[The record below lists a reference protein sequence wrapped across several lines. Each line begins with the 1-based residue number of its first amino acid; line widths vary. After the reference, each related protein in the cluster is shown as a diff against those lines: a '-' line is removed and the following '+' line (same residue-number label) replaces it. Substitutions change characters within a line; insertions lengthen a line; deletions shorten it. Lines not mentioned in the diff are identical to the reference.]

1 METENLN
8 QNTRTQSDFNFKR
21 LIGKFLRYWYVF
33 AISICLGFVIAK
45 YVNWY
50 KTPVYGITAKLMIK
64 DENMGTEQLMEQL
77 NVDKPSKN
85 IENEIEIIRSHNLMA
100 KTLNELTF
108 DVSYFLVGNVKVSE
122 VYTDCPFKI
131 VVDRIDYQ
139 AYSTEFSV
147 AIIDANSYTFRYTLG
162 DDEKEFSEQFGESL
176 NFGLGEIV
184 IEKREIFSAPDFENT
199 DYDKRNYNIRFNT
212 IAYNQNK
219 YLSKLGVQLSR
230 SQSTILQLYLE
241 DEVPQKGLDFV
252 NKLIDVYLN
261 SDIDQKNKVAT
272 ATAEF
277 LDEQLASITDDLSQ
291 IETNRENYKV
301 SKGIIDLESE
311 SQLVLESIKDLD
323 AQLAINNTRVSMIKQ
338 LEKYIVD
345 NLDLRN
351 LAPAS
356 LDIDDP
362 LLIKLINK
370 LSELQSQREITLN
383 KGTAN
388 APQLVSINAEIG
400 LTRSSLLENIQNIEQ
415 SLQNKAEDLKD
426 QLATYKS
433 RVELIPTTER
443 ELMGIDRKF
452 RIKESLYLFLLK
464 KRAELAISLAA
475 TDSDTRI
482 VDNARVFGPISPIP
496 QKAYSIALILSI
508 LIPFLLILTL
518 DKLNDKVNDI
528 ATIRRITGLPL
539 LGTIRLS
546 KQKSPLVVAEKPRS
560 SIAEE
565 YRNIRTNL
573 QFFQRVSDTAVTV
586 VTSSI
591 GTEGKTFTAMNLAAV
606 MAASGEKVVLV
617 GLDLRKPRIVEDIDL
632 SNHLGCSN
640 YLSGNANLDD
650 VLVQS
655 NLVESLTLIPSGP
668 IPPNPS
674 ELILNKRMATLIEEL
689 KERFDRIIID
699 TPPIGLV
706 SDGLVL
712 AEFADSI
719 VFVVR
724 DGVTRKSH
732 LTEVVELYN
741 HGKLKN
747 LAVVFNAVKRRNS
760 GYGYYS
766 GASYGYGSDY
776 GAYFDEKHEEKG
788 FIGRMVNRLK
798 GDDQ

>member
-8 QNTRTQSDFNFKR
+8 QNIRPQSDFNIKR
-21 LIGKFLRYWYVF
+21 LIGKFLRFWYVF
-33 AISICLGFVIAK
+33 AISICLGLVIAK

-50 KTPVYGITAKLMIK
+50 ENPVYGITAKVMIK
-64 DENMGTEQLMEQL
+64 DENIGKEQLLAQL

-100 KTLNELTF
+100 KTLNELNF
-108 DVSYFLVGNVKVSE
+108 EVSYFLVGNVKVSE
-122 VYTDCPFKI
+122 VYTDCPFRI
-131 VVDRIDYQ
+131 LVDRIDYQ
-139 AYSTEFSV
+139 AYSTDFNV
-147 AIIDANSYTFRYTLG
+147 DILDANSYSFQYVK
-162 DDEKEFSEQFGESL
+162 DDQELRFDGRFGEKL

-184 IEKREIFSAPDFENT
+184 VEKREIFSASDFENPS
-199 DYDKRNYNIRFNT
+199 YDKRNYRIRFNT
-212 IAYNQNK
+212 IAFNQNK

-241 DEVPQKGLDFV
+241 DEVPQKGLDFM
-252 NKLIDVYLN
+252 NKLIEVYLHN
-261 SDIDQKNKVAT
+261 DIDQKNKVAT

-277 LDEQLASITDDLSQ
+277 LDEQLGSITNDLDQ

-311 SQLVLESIKDLD
+311 SQLVLESIKDID
-323 AQLAINNTRVSMIKQ
+323 AQIAINNTRVSMIKQ

-345 NLDLRN
+345 NQDLRN

-370 LSELQSQREITLN
+370 LSELQSQREIILN
-383 KGTAN
+383 TGTAN
-388 APQLVSINAEIG
+388 DPSLVPLNAEIG

-415 SLQNKAEDLKD
+415 SLLYNAGELKA
-426 QLATYKS
+426 QLDKYKG
-433 RVELIPTTER
+433 RVARFSTTEK
-443 ELMGIDRKF
+443 ELFGIERKF
-452 RIKESLYLFLLK
+452 RIQENLYIFLLQ

-482 VDNARVFGPISPIP
+482 VDNARVFGPISPLP

-508 LIPFLLILTL
+508 LIPFLLILAF

-546 KQKSPLVVAEKPRS
+546 KQKSPLVVAEKPQS

-617 GLDLRKPRIVEDIDL
+617 GLDLRKPRIVEDVDL

-640 YLSGNANLDD
+640 YLSGNANLEDI
-650 VLVQS
+650 LLPS
-655 NLVESLTLIPSGP
+655 TLVESLTLIPSGP

-674 ELILNKRMATLIEEL
+674 ELILNKRMTLLIDEL
-689 KERFDRIIID
+689 KLKFDRIIID

-766 GASYGYGSDY
+766 GGSYGYGSDY

-788 FIGRMVNRLK
+788 FIGRMVNWFK
-798 GDDQ
+798 GHDQ

>member
-8 QNTRTQSDFNFKR
+8 QNIRPQSDFNFKR
-21 LIGKFLRYWYVF
+21 LIRKFLRYWYVF

-50 KTPVYGITAKLMIK
+50 ENPVYGITAKLMIK
-64 DENMGTEQLMEQL
+64 DENVSKEQLLSQL

-100 KTLNELTF
+100 KTLNELNF
-108 DVSYFLVGNVKVSE
+108 EVSYFLVGNVKVSE

-131 VVDRIDYQ
+131 LVDRIDYQ

-147 AIIDANSYTFRYTLG
+147 DILDADSYSFQYGNG
-162 DDEKEFSEQFGESL
+162 DQENRFDGRFGEKL

-184 IEKREIFSAPDFENT
+184 IEKREIFSVSDFENS
-199 DYDKRNYNIRFNT
+199 DYDKRNYRVRFNT

-241 DEVPQKGLDFV
+241 DEVPQKGLDFM
-252 NKLIDVYLN
+252 NKLIEVYLHN
-261 SDIDQKNKVAT
+261 DIDQKNKVAT

-277 LDEQLASITDDLSQ
+277 LDEQLGSITDDLDQ

-311 SQLVLESIKDLD
+311 SQLVLESIKDID
-323 AQLAINNTRVSMIKQ
+323 AQIAINNTRVSMIKQ

-345 NLDLRN
+345 NQDLRN

-370 LSELQSQREITLN
+370 LSELQSQREIILN

-388 APQLVSINAEIG
+388 DPSLVPLNAEIG

-415 SLQNKAEDLKD
+415 SLLFNAGELKA
-426 QLATYKS
+426 QLDKYKS
-433 RVELIPTTER
+433 RVARFSTTEK
-443 ELMGIDRKF
+443 ELFGIERKF
-452 RIKESLYLFLLK
+452 RIQENLYIFLLQ

-482 VDNARVFGPISPIP
+482 VDNARVFGPISPVP

-508 LIPFLLILTL
+508 LIPFLLIIAL

-546 KQKSPLVVAEKPRS
+546 KQKSPLVVAEKPQS

-573 QFFQRVSDTAVTV
+573 QFFQRVSDTGVTV

-617 GLDLRKPRIVEDIDL
+617 GLDLRKPRIVEDVDL

-640 YLSGNANLDD
+640 YLSGNANLEDI
-650 VLVQS
+650 LLPS
-655 NLVESLTLIPSGP
+655 TLVESLTIIPSGP

-674 ELILNKRMATLIEEL
+674 ELILNKRMAVLIDEL
-689 KERFDRIIID
+689 KLKFDRIIID

-732 LTEVVELYN
+732 LNEVVELYN

-766 GASYGYGSDY
+766 GGSYGYGSDY

-788 FIGRMVNRLK
+788 FIRRMINRFK